1 MKLLLIT
8 AIEEFETDVINIL
21 KHSGVKAFSYQSV
34 KGYSN
39 EKNEMSN
46 WFGKD
51 DIAVNSLLFTVFSD
65 CNCVDDIYKNVNE
78 FNQKQK
84 TVSRIHIATINL
96 ENENFK

>member
-21 KHSGVKAFSYQSV
+21 KHSGVKSFSDQSV
-34 KGYSN
+34 KGYRN

-51 DIAVNSLLFTVFSD
+51 DIAVNSLLFTVFPD

>member
-21 KHSGVKAFSYQSV
+21 KHSGVKSFSYQSV
-34 KGYSN
+34 KGYRN

>member
-34 KGYSN
+34 KGFKN
-39 EKNEMSN
+39 NKNEISN

>member
-8 AIEEFETDVINIL
+8 AIEEFEADVIDIL
-21 KHSGVKAFSYQSV
+21 KHSGVKSFSYQSV
-34 KGYSN
+34 KGFKN
-39 EKNEMSN
+39 NKNEMSN

-65 CNCVDDIYKNVNE
+65 CNCIDDIYKSVNE

>member
-34 KGYSN
+34 KGFKN
-39 EKNEMSN
+39 NKNEMSN

-65 CNCVDDIYKNVNE
+65 CNCVDDIYKSVNE

-84 TVSRIHIATINL
+84 TVSRIHIVTINL

>member
-21 KHSGVKAFSYQSV
+21 KHSGVKSFSYQSV
-34 KGYSN
+34 KRYRN

>member
-34 KGYSN
+34 KGFKN
-39 EKNEMSN
+39 NKNEMSN

-65 CNCVDDIYKNVNE
+65 CNCVDDIYKSVNE

>member
-34 KGYSN
+34 KGYRN

-65 CNCVDDIYKNVNE
+65 CNCVGDIYKNVNE

>member
-1 MKLLLIT
+1 
-8 AIEEFETDVINIL
+8 
-21 KHSGVKAFSYQSV
+21 
-34 KGYSN
+34 
-39 EKNEMSN
+39 MSN

-65 CNCVDDIYKNVNE
+65 CNCVDDIYKSVNE

-84 TVSRIHIATINL
+84 TVSRIHIVTINL

>member
-21 KHSGVKAFSYQSV
+21 KHSGVKSFSYQSV
-34 KGYSN
+34 KGFKN
-39 EKNEMSN
+39 NKNEISN

>member
-8 AIEEFETDVINIL
+8 AIEEFEADVIDIL
-21 KHSGVKAFSYQSV
+21 KHSGVKSFSYQSV
-34 KGYSN
+34 KGFKN
-39 EKNEMSN
+39 NKNEMSN

-65 CNCVDDIYKNVNE
+65 CNCIDDIYKSVNE

-84 TVSRIHIATINL
+84 TVSRIHMATINL

>member
-21 KHSGVKAFSYQSV
+21 KHSGVKSFSDQSV
-34 KGYSN
+34 KRYRN

-65 CNCVDDIYKNVNE
+65 CNCVDDIYKSVNE

>member
-8 AIEEFETDVINIL
+8 AIEEFENDVINIL
-21 KHSGVKAFSYQSV
+21 KHSGVKSFSYQSV
-34 KGYSN
+34 KGYRN
-39 EKNEMSN
+39 DENEMSN

-51 DIAVNSLLFTVFSD
+51 EIAVNSLLFTVFSD

-84 TVSRIHIATINL
+84 TVSQIHIATINL

>member
-34 KGYSN
+34 KGFKN
-39 EKNEMSN
+39 NKNEMSN